1 MFAMAAPILPDK
13 VDTWRSWMSD
23 VTGPRKAEF
32 DASNT
37 RHGLTAHHAWLQANP
52 DGGHVAIVVQE
63 GPGSDHYVG
72 SMAQSGDAFDQWFI
86 GKVAEVHGM
95 DLSGP
100 MPPPAEQML

>member
-1 MFAMAAPILPDK
+1 MSEVNGARK
-13 VDTWRSWMSD
+13 V
-23 VTGPRKAEF
+23 EF

-52 DGGHVAIVVQE
+52 DGSHVAIVVQE
-63 GPGSDHYVG
+63 GPGSDHYIG
-72 SMAQSGDAFDQWFI
+72 AMAQSDDTFDKWFTSR
-86 GKVAEVHGM
+86 VSEVHGI